1 MAKYPPNAH
10 LPWLLDM
17 PEADYHKDP
26 SPTPSLSSSIAKLL
40 VNESPYHAYRQHPR
54 LGGLYVDDSTES
66 KDRGTMIHSLLLGTE
81 ESIVVLPY
89 DDYRAKPARAA
100 RDSVL
105 ALGKIPV
112 KEKDYQS
119 VLDLVNEAKGQISR
133 HGGDFVGAV
142 EAVGLWTYDHRGTPI
157 ACRTRFDHINEVDGM
172 IVIDDI
178 KSIADAHPDK
188 IQRAIEEYGYDIQR
202 HAYICA
208 VEALR
213 PDMIGRVKFRH
224 WFISTGDPI
233 IVVPVELDG
242 QYAELGRV
250 KWEHACDLWVECRK
264 ADRWPVFGDGKVI
277 RLSPPHWVMSKH
289 LGFEAAKSITHAK
302 G

>member
-1 MAKYPPNAH
+1 MGLAEMTERKKYLTIHGHFYQPPREQPWLEVVEKQDSAAPYHDWNERVTAECYAPNAFARILDEH
-10 LPWLLDM
+10 GNIRQIVNNYSRISFNMGPTLLSWL
-17 PEADYHKDP
+17 
-26 SPTPSLSSSIAKLL
+26 
-40 VNESPYHAYRQHPR
+40 RR
-54 LGGLYVDDSTES
+54 LG
-66 KDRGTMIHSLLLGTE
+66 
-81 ESIVVLPY
+81 
-89 DDYRAKPARAA
+89 A
-100 RDSVL
+100 
-105 ALGKIPV
+105 
-112 KEKDYQS
+112 
-119 VLDLVNEAKGQISR
+119 
-133 HGGDFVGAV
+133 
-142 EAVGLWTYDHRGTPI
+142 RGTPI
-157 ACRTRFDHINEVDGM
+157 ACRTRFDHVNEVDGM

-289 LGFEAAKSITHAK
+289 LGFEAAKSLNHLK